1 MNDIRFTQ
9 PLADTSDS
17 PSYVVPVFDVSG
29 NVRSVTI
36 YWSLCPAGVD
46 AAEPTQLLHFTAVA
60 VDAISDSNMAFSI
73 AMDTNEKSP
82 RLSEL
87 FSTSST
93 DLLRFSESDDTFS
106 VVDLAVPPTA
116 EDTST
121 ASTTFNITSELEYLR
136 HLEQQASELR
146 TQIATAKATIT
157 NKLRQNRNSLC
168 LKHLL
173 KECDGV
179 FCAARVVA
187 QRICDKMGI
196 NIDPAFG
203 YSSWET
209 ADADHQ
215 RYLGNSNEKSFKSAG
230 IGTHTYLTNELKA
243 HPFFLNDQQKPI
255 IIYVLS
261 AFAGLL
267 GLTSLYLLI
276 RKRCASART
285 RAERAADRE
294 ERRNKRAYRRAAR
307 RALMRKRLQ
316 DLLASLNCFRPV
328 SLKQDK
334 RIEDYEEKR
343 ALILQEAFLEQD
355 LDLVEK
361 GQVMEA
367 EIRELRHAHEI
378 VASLVRVDDH
388 GHDHM
393 NRYAINPPPP
403 LAFPYTPASARS
415 RAASSYTLPSYTSEV
430 LPDYTSRYSRDRR
443 LSGSSVSFVP
453 SLSSD
458 RESSTNFTPSSSSES
473 ATGRRT
479 PDMASR
485 SENSG
490 SSVLDMSP
498 RPSAETLRT
507 SRPSVDTM
515 SQ

>member
-1 MNDIRFTQ
+1 MT
-9 PLADTSDS
+9 LH
-17 PSYVVPVFDVSG
+17 
-29 NVRSVTI
+29 
-36 YWSLCPAGVD
+36 WSLCPATVD
-46 AAEPTQLLHFTAVA
+46 AATDAQLLHFAATAV
-60 VDAISDSNMAFSI
+60 DTISHPDLAFSI
-73 AMDTNEKSP
+73 SMDTKENDP

-87 FSTSST
+87 FSTSDT

-106 VVDLAVPPTA
+106 VVDFAAPSAVDRLPQET
-116 EDTST
+116 T
-121 ASTTFNITSELEYLR
+121 TTFNISSELEYLR
-136 HLEQQASELR
+136 HLEQQASGLR
-146 TQIATAKATIT
+146 TQIATAKAVIT
-157 NKLRQNRNSLC
+157 DKLRQNRNSLC

-179 FCAARVVA
+179 VCAARVIA

-215 RYLGNSNEKSFKSAG
+215 RYLGNSSENAFKSPD
-230 IGTHTYLTNELKA
+230 IGTNTYLTDNIKA
-243 HPFFLNDQQKPI
+243 HPFFLNHEQRPT
-255 IIYVLS
+255 IIYILS
-261 AFAGLL
+261 AFAGIL
-267 GLTSLYLLI
+267 GLTSLFLLI
-276 RKRCASART
+276 KKRCASART
-285 RAERAADRE
+285 RADRAADRE

-307 RALMRKRLQ
+307 RALMRQRLQ
-316 DLLASLNCFRPV
+316 DLLTSLNCFRPA
-328 SLKQDK
+328 SSKREP

-343 ALILQEAFLEQD
+343 ALILQDAFLEQD

-378 VASLVRVDDH
+378 VASLVRVDGD
-388 GHDHM
+388 GHDHAD
-393 NRYAINPPPP
+393 RYAINSRPSP
-403 LAFPYTPASARS
+403 LAFPYTPISARS

-443 LSGSSVSFVP
+443 LSGSSVSFVQ
-453 SLSSD
+453 STSSD
-458 RESSTNFTPSSSSES
+458 HPSSAIFTPSSSSNSE
-473 ATGRRT
+473 AGRRT
-479 PDMASR
+479 PDISSR

-507 SRPSVDTM
+507 SRPSEDTM
-515 SQ
+515 V